1 MFALNRHNP
10 AMGFVQNVIATIQ
23 RIFTLQLFLNMFI
36 VYKCHKNQHQSEAHY
51 NFTDQTFYSPLDLSQ
66 GANP

>member
-10 AMGFVQNVIATIQ
+10 DMGFVQNVIATIQ

-36 VYKCHKNQHQSEAHY
+36 VYKCNKNQYQSEAHD
-51 NFTDQTFYSPLDLSQ
+51 NLTDRSFYSPLDMSQ
-66 GANP
+66 CANP